1 MSYGVIV
8 IIIIIIIHWYE
19 VMCTAQSFLNR
30 DLLWQAENYPS
41 GQAEISCCSSATTN
55 VHPSLLF
62 DHLLLRSSVSR
73 SSSAFP
79 SCFFDLRHT
88 AHCTTLLPIHLYY
101 YSYTDL
107 TLWNILTLVYISID
121 TARDIH
127 HMSAISILLY

>member
-1 MSYGVIV
+1 MSYGVF

-19 VMCTAQSFLNR
+19 VMRTAQSFLNR

-41 GQAEISCCSSATTN
+41 GQAEISSCSSATTN

-73 SSSAFP
+73 SSSA
-79 SCFFDLRHT
+79 SVLLLRSSS
-88 AHCTTLLPIHLYY
+88 HCTLHHSSSYIHLYY